1 MPLRKSASPDGRGAD
16 GGVSGFGATRGK
28 AFTGSPFCG
37 APTRQRRKSVPYV
50 PEIPCHT
57 TLKLMTHQFG
67 AIASALVLLASPVP
81 GFAAEDQPN
90 ATGPTGS
97 ESVLVNGQPAKRA
110 ADIPGAITSPD
121 VLINGQPVIVG
132 CSKGTPILSPNVFV
146 NGKPKIL
153 GCAE

>member
-1 MPLRKSASPDGRGAD
+1 M
-16 GGVSGFGATRGK
+16 
-28 AFTGSPFCG
+28 
-37 APTRQRRKSVPYV
+37 
-50 PEIPCHT
+50 
-57 TLKLMTHQFG
+57 MHQFG
-67 AIASALVLLASPVP
+67 AIASVLVIAAGPTLVA
-81 GFAAEDQPN
+81 AAEDQPN

-97 ESVLVNGQPAKRA
+97 ESVLTNGIPAKRA

-121 VLINGQPVIVG
+121 VLINGQPVIIG

>member
-1 MPLRKSASPDGRGAD
+1 MMQHIG
-16 GGVSGFGATRGK
+16 T
-28 AFTGSPFCG
+28 
-37 APTRQRRKSVPYV
+37 
-50 PEIPCHT
+50 
-57 TLKLMTHQFG
+57 
-67 AIASALVLLASPVP
+67 IASALIFLTATAQ
-81 GFAAEDQPN
+81 AAEDQPN

-97 ESVLVNGQPAKRA
+97 ESVLTNGIPAKRA

-121 VLINGQPVIVG
+121 VLINGQPVIIG